1 MNIVWLVTPMKFKDL
16 KIRYMQGRYTRKEG
30 IKPSYIEFEG
40 NFVVRV
46 KK

>member
-1 MNIVWLVTPMKFKDL
+1 MRFRDL

-40 NFVVRV
+40 NFVVKV
-46 KK
+46 KP